1 MKRHS
6 LLTASIMLVFFLAM
20 PFSGSAALAKG
31 EVSTSAK
38 AYMLLEATTGR
49 VMAENNADQK
59 LPMASTT
66 KIMTCLLACELGDM
80 KDMVTVGPESV
91 GLDGTSIY
99 LKEGETITLKELCY
113 GLMLNS
119 GNDAAMAIAVHIGG
133 SQEGFADLMNSR
145 AKEIGAKNTN
155 FVTPNGLPHDD
166 HYTTA
171 HDLALIAAE
180 AMQNKLFRKIVGTQS
195 MTLEADEDSPIR
207 YLRSKNKILYEYEGG
222 NGVKTGFTNAAG
234 KCLVAGAKRDGMQ
247 LIAVVLNDY
256 DMFNDCKKLLDYGFN
271 NYTWTDVTGDKYFED
286 KVKIQNG
293 LKDSADAEQKEDIY
307 LPLNKEDSKIK
318 KKYEIFEGITAPI
331 EKGTRIGTVKYV
343 LNKEVVKE
351 VPLYIAESVEENSF
365 DYWLK
370 RVIQDWLGI
379 EGKAN
384 RET

>member
-318 KKYEIFEGITAPI
+318 KKYEIFEGITAPV